1 MAQVTKLRRHKLI
14 ASAKLHATLDAEQY
28 GKLLYLKNKDYID
41 RLLISYGLFPNDMET
56 EKLCGDLF
64 KNLWKSI
71 GKCIRHDIEVRVGK
85 NSRLGKQLFT
95 IKYAKRDSRRAQNNV
110 RTDKGT

>member
-1 MAQVTKLRRHKLI
+1 MAQIAKLRRHKLI

-41 RLLISYGLFPNDMET
+41 RLLISYGLFPNDMEA

-71 GKCIRHDIEVRVGK
+71 GRCIRHDVEVRVGK
-85 NSRLGKQLFT
+85 NSRLGNQLFT
-95 IKYAKRDSRRAQNNV
+95 IVYAKRDSVRAQGHVGAN
-110 RTDKGT
+110 KKP